1 MLEYTRVLVYA
12 HAHQHSW
19 ASGNE
24 KLVDRQEAALELR
37 SCLTVQGGSEMKS
50 TTAKREG
57 RRQKTKLLY
66 RMEGDTQT
74 SESRRQLAS
83 PM

>member
-1 MLEYTRVLVYA
+1 MA
-12 HAHQHSW
+12 
-19 ASGNE
+19 GNE
-24 KLVDRQEAALELR
+24 KLADRQEEALELR
-37 SCLTVQGGSEMKS
+37 SCLTAQGGSGMKS

-66 RMEGDTQT
+66 RMEEDTQM
-74 SESRRQLAS
+74 SETRGQLPS